1 MVRAGV
7 SELPV
12 ETTDKHPFPFSKPL
26 IFLLVLTATYTIGLS
41 VLAIRA
47 VLNPPPGQSR
57 GLWTIIFGLILTWWV
72 YTDRG
77 IRKFKLPF
85 EFEYF
90 VLFAWPI
97 VVPYYLYRRLGGRG
111 LLFGLG
117 IWGLY
122 FLPFVVAAF
131 VYAAEQIHAYR

>member
-1 MVRAGV
+1 MAQ
-7 SELPV
+7 LPV
-12 ETTDKHPFPFSKPL
+12 EAMDERSFPLSKPL
-26 IFLLVLTATYTIGLS
+26 IFLFVLTAIYTIGLS
-41 VLAIRA
+41 ILAVHA
-47 VLNPPPGQSR
+47 VMPPLGQSQ
-57 GLWTIIFGLILTWWV
+57 GLWSIAFGLILTWWV

-77 IRKFKLPF
+77 RQKVRVPF

-117 IWGLY
+117 VWGLY
-122 FLPFVVAAF
+122 IVPYLISAF
-131 VYAAEQIHAYR
+131 VYAAEQIHASR